1 MIFVMSG
8 EALGSLESSLG
19 LPWASFGH
27 LFGVFLAWS
36 HVDVNRLPVHL
47 PLRELKGSKI
57 SKKGVKIGGTGN
69 QLTLMFVIGF
79 GNVVHA

>member
-1 MIFVMSG
+1 MIFVVFG

-19 LPWASFGH
+19 PPWASFGH
-27 LFGVFLAWS
+27 LFGVFLACS
-36 HVDVNRLPVHL
+36 HVDVNRLPVDL
-47 PLRELKGSKI
+47 PLRELKGSKM

-79 GNVVHA
+79 GSVVHV